1 MFSLLSNLTVSLL
14 LSTTTLTNPTHPN
27 VLSLN
32 ASAYVTVDKRIRV
45 SVQKT
50 TDVRVLVLLRDKDNE
65 ILFRQYISKKES
77 KYMVKL
83 NVNELS
89 DGQYNLEFSSKGGS
103 IQKQVSLSTAPKD
116 ETSRII
122 AMQ

>member
-1 MFSLLSNLTVSLL
+1 MFSLLSNLTVSFL
-14 LSTTTLTNPTHPN
+14 LSTTTLTKPTHPN
-27 VLSLN
+27 VLSFN

-45 SVQKT
+45 SVQKM

-89 DGQYNLEFSSKGGS
+89 DGQYDLEVSSKEGS
-103 IQKQVSLSTAPKD
+103 IRKQVSLLTAPKD
-116 ETSRII
+116 ETSRTI

>member
-27 VLSLN
+27 VLSFD

-50 TDVRVLVLLRDKDNE
+50 TDVRVLVLLRNKDNE

-89 DGQYNLEFSSKGGS
+89 DGQYDLEVSSKEGS
-103 IQKQVSLSTAPKD
+103 IRKQVSLSTTPKD

>member
-14 LSTTTLTNPTHPN
+14 LSATTLTNPTHPKA
-27 VLSLN
+27 LSFN

-65 ILFRQYISKKES
+65 VLFRQYISKKES

-89 DGQYNLEFSSKGGS
+89 DGQYDLEFSSKDGS
-103 IQKQVSLSTAPKD
+103 IRKQVSLSTALKD

>member
-14 LSTTTLTNPTHPN
+14 LSATTLTNPTHPKA
-27 VLSLN
+27 LSFD

-65 ILFRQYISKKES
+65 VLFRQYISKKES

-89 DGQYNLEFSSKGGS
+89 DGQYDLEFSSKDGS
-103 IQKQVSLSTAPKD
+103 IRKQVSLSTALKD